1 VSSGQGT
8 RASLPTEFEALTP
21 EQATALGV
29 YRTRW
34 AAIRRSTISA
44 ARSVAEEGVRLAY
57 RAAGLA
63 PPARIVWCDGPIALS
78 HFALRASGAD
88 GPNVKSAILDR
99 PHRQAAAAVAK
110 RLHRRIRTEVA
121 AKASPAD
128 PLVEA
133 AAEIIMQGV
142 AQEEGPLL
150 DRLRRARPFTWS
162 YVLNALL
169 GRQGFRFEA
178 IGPHDMSWLG
188 AYDYYR
194 NILGLRAETDVL
206 QGLIQLAQSVGW
218 VQPHARIC
226 WLVERP
232 DRLRGDGRDRLHDEG
247 APALRFRDGW
257 SVWAWKGVV
266 IPSWLILYP
275 ERITLTMIDQEQ
287 NVQIRR
293 CMIEIMTPER
303 YVRQGGAVRVAEDET
318 GVLWRKTWLSADA
331 WAAVE
336 VINATAEPDGTH
348 QHFFLQVPAH
358 MRTAR
363 EAVAWTYGL
372 SASAYKRLV
381 ART

>member
-1 VSSGQGT
+1 
-8 RASLPTEFEALTP
+8 
-21 EQATALGV
+21 
-29 YRTRW
+29 
-34 AAIRRSTISA
+34 
-44 ARSVAEEGVRLAY
+44 
-57 RAAGLA
+57 
-63 PPARIVWCDGPIALS
+63 VWCDGPIALS
-78 HFALRASGAD
+78 HFALRASGAG

-99 PHRQAAAAVAK
+99 PHRQAATAVAR

-121 AKASPAD
+121 AKASPDD
-128 PLVEA
+128 PLVAA
-133 AAEIIMQGV
+133 AAEVILQGV

-150 DRLRRARPFTWS
+150 DRLRRARPLTWS
-162 YVLNALL
+162 YVLNVLL
-169 GRQGFRFEA
+169 GRHGFRFEA

-194 NILGLRAETDVL
+194 NILGLRAETEVL
-206 QGLIQLAQSVGW
+206 QGLIQLARSVGW
-218 VQPHARIC
+218 VQPHTRIC

-232 DRLRGDGRDRLHDEG
+232 DRLRGDGRDRLHDES

-275 ERITLTMIDQEQ
+275 ERITLAMIDHEQ

-336 VINATAEPDGTH
+336 VINATPEPDGTH

-372 SASAYKRLV
+372 SANTYRRLV